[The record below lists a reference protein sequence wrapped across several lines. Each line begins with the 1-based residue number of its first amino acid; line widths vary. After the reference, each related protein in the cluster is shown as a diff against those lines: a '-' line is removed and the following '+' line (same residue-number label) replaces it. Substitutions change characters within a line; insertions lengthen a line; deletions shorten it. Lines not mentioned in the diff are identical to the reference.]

1 MAPSEYVL
9 DGRLIQ
15 PKLNRIQYGGETIQ
29 VEPRVMDVLMVLV
42 ARAGEPV
49 TREELFD
56 AVWTDTIV
64 TDDTLTRCIGEL
76 RKIFGDDARNPRV
89 IETIP
94 RVGYRLIRQPT
105 MRDDAGS
112 PKEVTAPSPPRP
124 SARTPSIFTAKPLW
138 VGAVA
143 LIGLIA
149 WQFLRP
155 EGDGNEP
162 PSPMP
167 PGAAPLAPAP
177 LTSYPGRES
186 MVAFSPDGERFA
198 FVWTQ
203 EQPDLFVR
211 AVDSPEPLRL
221 TDDPAR
227 ERSPVW
233 SPDGAS
239 IAFVRTSGG
248 DCGVFIMPALGGP
261 EREVTSCTG
270 YSEIDWSPDGRLLA
284 LTTRFDDLYAI
295 RLVDVETGASTPL
308 EYDKAGSKGDFTP
321 RFSPDGRSIAFLR
334 TLGEG
339 QSDLFTVPTDG
350 GAVRRLTHD
359 EAALAGHDW
368 MPDGRSLVVASN
380 RSGPFALWRVSA

>member
-105 MRDDAGS
+105 TRDDGGSRREVS
-112 PKEVTAPSPPRP
+112 PKEVTARSPPRP

-138 VGAVA
+138 IGAVA

-167 PGAAPLAPAP
+167 PGAAPLA
-177 LTSYPGRES
+177 
-186 MVAFSPDGERFA
+186 
-198 FVWTQ
+198 
-203 EQPDLFVR
+203 
-211 AVDSPEPLRL
+211 
-221 TDDPAR
+221 
-227 ERSPVW
+227 
-233 SPDGAS
+233 
-239 IAFVRTSGG
+239 
-248 DCGVFIMPALGGP
+248 
-261 EREVTSCTG
+261 
-270 YSEIDWSPDGRLLA
+270 
-284 LTTRFDDLYAI
+284 
-295 RLVDVETGASTPL
+295 
-308 EYDKAGSKGDFTP
+308 
-321 RFSPDGRSIAFLR
+321 
-334 TLGEG
+334 
-339 QSDLFTVPTDG
+339 
-350 GAVRRLTHD
+350 
-359 EAALAGHDW
+359 
-368 MPDGRSLVVASN
+368 
-380 RSGPFALWRVSA
+380 